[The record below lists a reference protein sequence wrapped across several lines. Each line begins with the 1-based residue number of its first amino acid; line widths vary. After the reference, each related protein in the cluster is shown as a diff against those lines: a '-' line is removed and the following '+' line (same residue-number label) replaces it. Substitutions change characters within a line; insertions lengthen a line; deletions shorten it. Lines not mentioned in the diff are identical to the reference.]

1 MKKGEII
8 YKMVRQYSWLRI
20 IKYKVLASNDNN
32 TVIELADNIMP
43 SIIFKDYEIIS
54 NLDICKELDKTMA
67 LYLLNQ
73 MKDVACPDDTGLQCV
88 YAKALNFNIEEKI
101 ELCRK

>member
-1 MKKGEII
+1 MKQGEII
-8 YKMVRQYSWLRI
+8 YKIVRDCRWLHI

-43 SIIFKDYEIIS
+43 NDIFKDYEIIS

-73 MKDVACPDDTGLQCV
+73 MKEIADPNDTGLQCV
-88 YAKALNFNIEEKI
+88 YAKALTFNIKETI
-101 ELCRK
+101 ELCKK